1 MRLKKHEI
9 KLHRNNLLKKQKGIC
24 PLCKTEILEEEAT
37 LDHDHGTG
45 HCRRVLHRSCNQ
57 VEGRILSWIRRSR
70 VSAGKERMFLQN
82 LVRYW
87 GADFTGEPLHPSHL
101 TDTEQKVQAL
111 RKRMRRAKRK
121 RTKQKLKDQ
130 IQNLLENQCT

>member
-9 KLHRNNLLKKQKGIC
+9 KAHRNKLLKKQHYVC

-37 LDHDHGTG
+37 LDHDHQTG

-82 LVRYW
+82 LTRYW
-87 GADFTGEPLHPSHL
+87 GVNFENEPLHPSHL
-101 TDTEQKVQAL
+101 TDTEQKIKVL
-111 RKRMRRAKRK
+111 RKRMRRVKRK

-130 IQNLLENQCT
+130 IQQLQEES